1 MYLGESRRAVCFRR
15 FETAVA
21 ERRSF
26 VRSVASVFEDVFG
39 GDEELPSLLVQ
50 VKSEEWGGEFVDLK
64 SDATIPD
71 RSVLRVVVEK
81 CKVSLNI
88 DNIAPL
94 RSYIIYGLKATYG
107 KVTRELFAHGEVLTN
122 NLLEVG
128 MV

>member
-1 MYLGESRRAVCFRR
+1 MTDSSSSKEVLVYLGESRRAVCFRR

-26 VRSVASVFEDVFG
+26 VISVASVFEDVFG
-39 GDEELPSLLVQ
+39 GDEELPLLLVQ

-71 RSVLRVVVEK
+71 RSVLRVVVGK
-81 CKVSLNI
+81 CKVSL
-88 DNIAPL
+88 
-94 RSYIIYGLKATYG
+94 KATCSE
-107 KVTRELFAHGEVLTN
+107 VTRELFAHGEVLTN
-122 NLLEVG
+122 SLLEVG